1 MPCGPINDV
10 AQVFADRQVVARG
23 MAAHIEHETLGR
35 VPTVAN
41 PVRLSDTPVTY
52 RSAPPQ
58 LGEHTDSVLTEGLGL
73 SVADIV
79 ALRGRG
85 II

>member
-1 MPCGPINDV
+1 M
-10 AQVFADRQVVARG
+10 
-23 MAAHIEHETLGR
+23 GR

-52 RSAPPQ
+52 RSAPPR
-58 LGEHTDSVLTEGLGL
+58 LGEHTDIVLTENLGL
-73 SVADIV
+73 SAADIV
-79 ALRGRG
+79 ALHSRG